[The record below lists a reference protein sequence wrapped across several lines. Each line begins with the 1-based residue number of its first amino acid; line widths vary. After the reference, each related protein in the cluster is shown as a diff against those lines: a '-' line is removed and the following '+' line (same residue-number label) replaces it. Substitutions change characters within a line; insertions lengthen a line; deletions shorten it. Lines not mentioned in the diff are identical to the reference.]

1 VLGQVIVKVL
11 LVLVVNSPIHLHCSS
26 HYIQKNEEFLT
37 KSYYYSVRRK
47 DYFVLP
53 SLIIRSDYEFW
64 IIHRLQGYQGFL
76 EISRFHWVSEINL
89 SLDWIHFWYV
99 YPVYLST
106 THLSTYLYIYL
117 PIYLSSIYLSTV
129 EMISFW
135 NLQGTLRL
143 INGFFILIFNSL
155 SLVNLLLKYSKVD
168 ISNENFQ
175 DQEMGRYILGT
186 MSSLFSL
193 KLRHRIELLKS
204 I

>member
-1 VLGQVIVKVL
+1 M
-11 LVLVVNSPIHLHCSS
+11 S
-26 HYIQKNEEFLT
+26 
-37 KSYYYSVRRK
+37 
-47 DYFVLP
+47 
-53 SLIIRSDYEFW
+53 FW